1 MQTTFKVPFAYDD
14 QGRIVDQHT
23 AEKQKDYKCQCGATV
38 RLRGGDKVS
47 NHFYHEA
54 DSKCSLESAIHKA
67 YKDLFKQ
74 VKKVRLPY
82 PINGKD
88 VLEFDRVELEVHLVD
103 FVPDAIGYIGD
114 KMFLI
119 EFAKTSFV
127 GERKLQKIQEQNLFC
142 LEVSIMKQVKSIDG
156 IVNHLVNGILHK
168 DVLHIPGYKPYI
180 EAIKTIEE
188 MKNDL
193 AIKEMIIQR
202 NENEYNDLRNKHN
215 TLLRLNETLYTNLE
229 SLKNIISRAKDLPT
243 LSIYNAINNS
253 RLNWKMTCKN
263 GSQMYVSENG
273 ALLPLVA
280 FVTSQNVFLKV
291 SDR

>member
-1 MQTTFKVPFAYDD
+1 M
-14 QGRIVDQHT
+14 
-23 AEKQKDYKCQCGATV
+23 
-38 RLRGGDKVS
+38 
-47 NHFYHEA
+47 
-54 DSKCSLESAIHKA
+54 
-67 YKDLFKQ
+67 
-74 VKKVRLPY
+74 
-82 PINGKD
+82 
-88 VLEFDRVELEVHLVD
+88 
-103 FVPDAIGYIGD
+103 
-114 KMFLI
+114 
-119 EFAKTSFV
+119 
-127 GERKLQKIQEQNLFC
+127 
-142 LEVSIMKQVKSIDG
+142 
-156 IVNHLVNGILHK
+156 HK

>member
-1 MQTTFKVPFAYDD
+1 
-14 QGRIVDQHT
+14 
-23 AEKQKDYKCQCGATV
+23 
-38 RLRGGDKVS
+38 
-47 NHFYHEA
+47 
-54 DSKCSLESAIHKA
+54 
-67 YKDLFKQ
+67 
-74 VKKVRLPY
+74 
-82 PINGKD
+82 
-88 VLEFDRVELEVHLVD
+88 
-103 FVPDAIGYIGD
+103 
-114 KMFLI
+114 
-119 EFAKTSFV
+119 
-127 GERKLQKIQEQNLFC
+127 
-142 LEVSIMKQVKSIDG
+142 
-156 IVNHLVNGILHK
+156 
-168 DVLHIPGYKPYI
+168 
-180 EAIKTIEE
+180 